1 MRVSPTDIR
10 FFCDSEK
17 HTFFI
22 YLKENR
28 IFAKRINDV
37 LPMKKLL
44 VFVVV
49 SFFALA
55 ANAQK
60 FVDLGLPSGTL
71 WKNVNEINSND
82 SSYFFTYDEAVK
94 SFGQQLP
101 TKVQWAELKTYC
113 DWSWMGGGYLVS
125 AVNGNSIYLP
135 ALGYRYCDGH
145 LYGKGFFTGY
155 WTSAQCDSENA
166 YAFCYYD
173 EVLEMANCYLRCY
186 GFPVRLVSNE

>member
-1 MRVSPTDIR
+1 
-10 FFCDSEK
+10 
-17 HTFFI
+17 
-22 YLKENR
+22 
-28 IFAKRINDV
+28 
-37 LPMKKLL
+37 MKKLL
-44 VFVVV
+44 VLVVV
-49 SFFALA
+49 SFSALA
-55 ANAQK
+55 ANAQQ

-71 WKNVNEINSND
+71 WKNVNETNPND
-82 SSYFFTYDEAVK
+82 STCFFTYDEAVK

-101 TKVQWAELKTYC
+101 SKEQWEELKAYC
-113 DWSWMGGGYLVS
+113 DWAWMGGGYLVS

-145 LYGKGFFTGY
+145 LFGERFFTGY
-155 WTSAQCDSENA
+155 WTNLPCDSENA